1 MRKLWTADDEEKKLH
16 YVQKILIARQ
26 YFSFFYPTSSVWASG
41 QHYGAT
47 IKCLKIYSATIH
59 HSTKR
64 RWRLLRPKSNILGGE
79 GWRQSWWTQSY
90 CALNH
95 ISLAEECLLFVEKEL
110 PVEGVDGG
118 VGGCGGVGRQSR
130 CIPWLI
136 YFLSSKSFQSK
147 VLTEVWVRGG
157 KGGAMMRHSRG
168 AGAKMEERRVARERQ
183 EALDTPPGELRPPP
197 DIKSASINQSTTN
210 CSFKQLT
217 ANQRKSRSTY
227 RISINK
233 SIKIALILFLLDQ
246 FW

>member
-64 RWRLLRPKSNILGGE
+64 WE
-79 GWRQSWWTQSY
+79 GWRHSWWTQSY

-217 ANQRKSRSTY
+217 ANQRKSLSIY